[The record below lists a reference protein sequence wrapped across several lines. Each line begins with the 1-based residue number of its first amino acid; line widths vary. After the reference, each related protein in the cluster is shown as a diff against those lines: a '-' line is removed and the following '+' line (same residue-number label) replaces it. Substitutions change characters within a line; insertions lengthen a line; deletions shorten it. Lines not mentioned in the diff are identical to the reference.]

1 MKFTQ
6 VSHDPNDLFLY
17 LLDGPLSRVADLI
30 YNIDGVC
37 DGPQY
42 VWPTTGADVAAKFRG
57 TREELRELASLP
69 ELADFEWGEEAKKM
83 LVAWEAAER
92 NKACAIL

>member
-1 MKFTQ
+1 MSPRRSTGRDQ
-6 VSHDPNDLFLY
+6 EELEGTISWELFPGRYFLGAISCE
-17 LLDGPLSRVADLI
+17 LLRWRSPRRSPGRA
-30 YNIDGVC
+30 
-37 DGPQY
+37 Q
-42 VWPTTGADVAAKFRG
+42 
-57 TREELRELASLP
+57 EELRELASLP